1 VFAGTL
7 EDNPESQRSED
18 CENEYKEILTEAGI
32 D

>member
-7 EDNPESQRSED
+7 EDNPESERGED
-18 CENEYKEILTEAGI
+18 CKNEYQEILTEARI